1 MANFDDYVLYE
12 YNNSYQYQY
21 KNPYVDNFSFENFE
35 YLNNKNEICEVYNYF
50 FYFLISTLFF
60 FASIFIPIVFVSYC
74 LYKPMIN
81 DFVLAYKNNNKL
93 YEYDNFLF
101 EYLDEYNELEDKDL
115 DEEYLKLLK
124 NKYIIYNTSYG
135 DIILYYSF
143 DNSSFNYYAK
153 SSNLIPFNYIDVV
166 SRIYVCEYDCKKI
179 YIDNYDNILKDEDES
194 DESDESDQ
202 DKDKKNGDQ
211 KSSIFY
217 SNPKTKSVEKSNIEN
232 YISNKY
238 KYEGTI
244 NEFKKKYKNALIIK
258 SNSESYLINDISN
271 CLDTTFTLYKQK
283 KNDINLSDLCNND
296 LKNYVS
302 KVMTDINNDNYQIY
316 SDYESDTELD
326 NKKLSFKDFKNM
338 NN

>member
-1 MANFDDYVLYE
+1 MANFDDYILYANHNCYE
-12 YNNSYQYQY
+12 
-21 KNPYVDNFSFENFE
+21 NPYVDNFSFENLQHFNKHNHIYDNFSHFII
-35 YLNNKNEICEVYNYF
+35 YLLAFIM
-50 FYFLISTLFF
+50 
-60 FASIFIPIVFVSYC
+60 SIFTPIVFVSYC

-179 YIDNYDNILKDEDES
+179 YIDNYDNILKDEDLT
-194 DESDESDQ
+194 DESDE
-202 DKDKKNGDQ
+202 DKDKKNEEQ

-258 SNSESYLINDISN
+258 SNSETYLINDISN

-316 SDYESDTELD
+316 SDSESDTELD
-326 NKKLSFKDFKNM
+326 NKKISFKDFKNM